1 MLQAKPPGAG
11 YFRPFVEVLDLC
23 AVATIGTDLAHAAQL
38 LRAGEIVAIPTE
50 TVYGLAANALD
61 ETAVLRVF
69 QAKDRP
75 SFDPLIVHIARREEV
90 ASLVRELPPGAE
102 ALMDAFWPGPLTL
115 VLPKQTVVPDLV
127 TSGLDTVGLR
137 MPAHPLTREL
147 LGLLDFPLA
156 APSANPFGYVSPT
169 TAQHVADQLGDKV
182 PYILDG
188 GACSV
193 GMEST
198 IVGWESG
205 RWQLYRTGGITQ
217 EALEGVIG
225 RVEPAMKQV
234 LPVAPGM
241 LESHYAPRKP
251 LYVGDVPALLRRFAG
266 RPVGV
271 IAFRSEYPGH
281 RCEVLSERGD
291 LAEAARHLFAVL
303 RDMDASDCAVIL
315 AERFPEEGLGRAIND
330 RLRRAAAR

>member
-1 MLQAKPPGAG
+1 M
-11 YFRPFVEVLDLC
+11 
-23 AVATIGTDLAHAAQL
+23 ATIGTDLAHAAQL
-38 LRAGEIVAIPTE
+38 LRLGEIVAIPTE

-69 QAKDRP
+69 QVKDRP

-90 ASLVRELPPGAE
+90 ARLVREVPPGAE

-115 VLPKQTVVPDLV
+115 VLPKQPAVPDLV

-137 MPAHPLTREL
+137 LPAHPLTREL

-188 GACSV
+188 GPCSV
-193 GMEST
+193 GVEST

-217 EALEGVIG
+217 EALERVVG

-266 RPVGV
+266 QPVGV

-315 AERFPEEGLGRAIND
+315 AEHFPEEGLGRAIND